1 MEAHLHDWL
10 SLVIR
15 WAHFITGVA
24 WIGASFYFNW
34 LENHL
39 ERMHK
44 GEGIAGDLWA
54 VHGGGFYFLQKYQV
68 APPRMPE
75 TLHWFKYE
83 AYATWLTGV
92 ALLTVVYYA
101 NARVYMI
108 DPAVSDL
115 TPLSAIGLGLGSMVV
130 SWFVYDILCRS
141 PLAKKPALLALV
153 IFALFGLLAWALSE
167 NLSGRAAFIH
177 IGAAIGTIMVANVFR
192 VIIPAQKDMVA
203 AVTAHRQPVAS
214 LGENALQRSRHNNY
228 FTLPVLFIMISSHY
242 PSTFGHTWNWLV
254 LVAISVIGVGVRHYF
269 NVRHLRGPKIVWLAV
284 SLLALV
290 LLAVLSRP
298 PEIAAPERQTEF
310 PTTVEIL
317 PVITER
323 CSGCHS
329 ASPTWAGMT
338 APPAGLVYESVE
350 GVENAAAL
358 IYQAAVVGKTMPL
371 GNVTGMTD
379 EERQQIALWYA
390 GLDENASSG
399 SPP

>member
-54 VHGGGFYFLQKYQV
+54 VHGGGFYFLQKYQL

-83 AYATWLTGV
+83 AYATWLTGA
-92 ALLTVVYYA
+92 ALLIVVYYG
-101 NARVYMI
+101 NASLYMI
-108 DPAVSDL
+108 DPAVAE
-115 TPLSAIGLGLGSMVV
+115 LSAAAAIGIGLGSMFI
-130 SWFVYDILCRS
+130 SWFIYDGLCKS
-141 PLAKKPALLALV
+141 PLAKNSAVLALV
-153 IFALFGLLAWALSE
+153 VFAWFILLAWALSE
-167 NLSGRAAFIH
+167 YLSGRAAFIH

-203 AVTAHRQPVAS
+203 AVIAHRQPAANK
-214 LGENALQRSRHNNY
+214 GENALQRSRHNNY

-242 PSTFGHTWNWLV
+242 PGTFGHPWNWLV
-254 LVAISVIGVGVRHYF
+254 LVGISIVGVGIRHYF
-269 NVRHLRGPKIVWLAV
+269 NVRHLRGPKIVWLIV
-284 SLLALV
+284 SLAALV
-290 LLAVLSRP
+290 LLALLSRP
-298 PEIAAPERQTEF
+298 PTPQLPKGQATSAE
-310 PTTVEIL
+310 VL
-317 PVITER
+317 PVIKQR
-323 CSGCHS
+323 CSVCHS
-329 ASPTWAGMT
+329 ESPTWAGIA
-338 APPAGLVYESVE
+338 APPAGLSYESE
-350 GVENAAAL
+350 ANIEEAAKL
-358 IYQAAVVGKTMPL
+358 IYQATVVAKTMPL

-379 EERQQIALWYA
+379 EERQQIALWYL
-390 GLDENASSG
+390 GISVKE
-399 SPP
+399 